1 MDNKKV
7 GFYCQLPKATVKEI
21 KRRAKA
27 ASVPQWEVVAV
38 AIRGAGRK
46 VRGAK

>member
-21 KRRAKA
+21 KRRANA

-38 AIRGAGRK
+38 AIGGAGRK

>member
-21 KRRAKA
+21 KRLSRAGEI
-27 ASVPQWEVVAV
+27 PQWEVVARAV
-38 AIRGAGRK
+38 GGAGRK